1 MFSLM
6 KMFGKTRKSGARKNK
21 SKSKSRTKTRVV
33 RRTRKSRTAKK
44 VKKGGMIPFI

>member
-6 KMFGKTRKSGARKNK
+6 KMFGKTRKSVSRKNK
-21 SKSKSRTKTRVV
+21 SKSRSKSRVV
-33 RRTRKSRTAKK
+33 RKSRKNKTAKK

>member
-21 SKSKSRTKTRVV
+21 SKSRSKTRVV

>member
-21 SKSKSRTKTRVV
+21 SKSRRSKSRLV